1 MPKQGNAHSMES
13 PVAAAFAGLFL
24 GVGLVLLVYRLLYM
38 CCQGQ
43 PWNNPPTTLPWM
55 ATLFLGGLAL
65 LIFLLLGSRKCRNG
79 CKPDISN
86 DLLLTY
92 LALAVAML
100 VVPAVQAA
108 LTCAQWLYADTKRP
122 ARDPHRLQSGFDFAC
137 LLVGAMVVLGE
148 WVTGRCPKAC

>member
-1 MPKQGNAHSMES
+1 MES

-65 LIFLLLGSRKCRNG
+65 LIFIVLGYSKCPNK
-79 CKPDISN
+79 CSPDASA
-86 DLLLTY
+86 DLVYSY
-92 LALAVAML
+92 LGLATLMML
-100 VVPAVQAA
+100 VPAVQAA